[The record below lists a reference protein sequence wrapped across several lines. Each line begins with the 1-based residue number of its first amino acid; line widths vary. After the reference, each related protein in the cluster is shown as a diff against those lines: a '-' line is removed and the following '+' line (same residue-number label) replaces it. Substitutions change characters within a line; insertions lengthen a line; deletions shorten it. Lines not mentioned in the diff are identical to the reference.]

1 SLVNKNIMDML
12 SLVYSGATHV
22 VLIASTIMWAGIQR
36 KIILHLKAALAR
48 MCQKFHPQ
56 KYEPSNRSLTEVD
69 QSEISEGALYLSFY
83 WLLHLSM
90 YFSFVKSDS
99 SIGSQSIQAMIISLV
114 PLVIPYKLYLKWPV
128 ISRGFLMCWAQIW
141 LQGIHMWLIG
151 MVSPLV
157 CVIDFELTCKLP
169 PKSLSLVLLVFYATS
184 HI

>member
-1 SLVNKNIMDML
+1 ML